1 MTAPV
6 LVRLEPR
13 AGERIDRGKAVSFT
27 FAGWK
32 VTGLKGHDRLGR
44 VRRRQ
49 ARLLPLLQVPPAARP
64 PLLLRPLPELPDD
77 RRRRPNVRVCTEP
90 IREGAVVEGQNVR
103 WSLDFDFMSVTDK
116 VGAPFTPVGFYY
128 RTFIRPRAAWPLY
141 EKFLRSAAGLGTL
154 DPHAGHTRRYDTEH
168 RRARVLVV
176 GGGEAGRGAALE
188 AAKAGPGVVLV
199 DEDARHAGRSLDGV
213 EVLAP
218 ARALGIWEGGLVPV
232 DAGTTMYRF
241 RAERIVV
248 ATGATEQPLVFPGND
263 LVGVMLPDGVR
274 RLIRLLDQAGRA
286 GDRAGRRRRDAC
298 RSPRS
303 SRRWHRGREGRRPP
317 RHRPRELA
325 AHGGKGRV
333 RRLVLDGESFDCDL
347 LVASGGR
354 QPAYSLLAQAG
365 ARVEYDDALGVFM
378 PTELPSGVEAVG
390 SVTVRVSRRSP
401 PSRRTRAR
409 GSASCAS
416 ART

>member
-1 MTAPV
+1 
-6 LVRLEPR
+6 VRLEPR
-13 AGERIDRGKAVSFT
+13 AGERIDRSKAISFT

-32 VTGLKGHDRLGR
+32 VTGFEGDTL
-44 VRRRQ
+44 
-49 ARLLPLLQVPPAARP
+49 ASAAFAARKRVFSRSFKYHRP
-64 PLLLRPLPELPDD
+64 RGLLCCSGHCPNCQMTVDGV
-77 RRRRPNVRVCTEP
+77 PNVRVCIEP

-103 WSLDFDFMSVTDK
+103 WSLDFDFMSLTDK
-116 VGAPFTPVGFYY
+116 VGGPFTPVGFYY

-141 EKFLRSAAGLGTL
+141 EKFLRGAAGLGKL

-176 GGGEAGRGAALE
+176 GGGPAGRAAALE

-199 DEDARHAGRSLDGV
+199 DEDTRVRDHVLTGV

-218 ARALGIWEGGLVPV
+218 ASALGIWEGGLVPV
-232 DAGTTMYRF
+232 DAGTVLYRF

-274 RLIRLLDQAGRA
+274 RLIRDFSIKPGERA
-286 GDRAGRRRRDAC
+286 IVLGSDDETLAIADELADVAIEVAKVVDLRDV
-298 RSPRS
+298 
-303 SRRWHRGREGRRPP
+303 
-317 RHRPRELA
+317 RPRELA
-325 AHGGKGRV
+325 AHGSKGRV
-333 RRLVLDGESFDCDL
+333 RRLVLDGESHDCDL

-365 ARVEYDDALGVFM
+365 ARIEYDDGLGVFVA
-378 PTELPSGVEAVG
+378 TELPDGVQAVG
-390 SVTVRVSRRSP
+390 SVTGEGLS
-401 PSRRTRAR
+401 
-409 GSASCAS
+409 
-416 ART
+416 